1 MVLRDTI
8 DGMLSDDY
16 VERFK
21 AEFSQLHIR
30 AEKLGKM
37 LRDYEDGTLRFTPK
51 CGAELLYHQLNTM
64 REYELVL
71 ARRATIENISLK

>member
-1 MVLRDTI
+1 MELRDTI

-16 VERFK
+16 IERFK

-51 CGAELLYHQLNTM
+51 CSADLLYRQLSAM
-64 REYELVL
+64 LEYELVL